1 MPSPLTPFDR
11 AMSFLT
17 ATFDRLKL
25 SKKEKT
31 LLSTP
36 QHILHHNISFKL
48 DNGKTMKVP
57 SYRVQFNNAR
67 GPYKGGIR
75 FHPEAD
81 IEEVKALAALM
92 AIKTAVVNIP
102 FGGAKGGIQIDPK
115 TLSSSELERLSRAYI
130 RSIAD
135 DIGPDID
142 VPAPDVNTNP
152 QIMAWMRDEYEKTK
166 HVYAPDLITGK
177 PLSFG
182 GSLGRDKATARG
194 GFFILQEL
202 SKLESPDLRSARVA
216 IQGFGNAGSEI
227 AMFLHDAGAQIVAV
241 SDSQGGIYSH
251 VGLDPIRI
259 EKYKKETGSV
269 RGQYCKGS
277 VCDLKR
283 LKMDATEVISNDDL
297 LVSDCDILIPAAL
310 DNVIT
315 AKNAKNIKAKII
327 LELANGPVSPEADE
341 ILKKKGVIVV
351 PDVLA
356 NAGGVT
362 VSYFEWVQGRSGDQW
377 TAEKVDRELKRIM
390 LQSFDDVRAEAKRSG
405 LPYRE
410 AAFNVAVIRI
420 VEAMRVRGW
429 MNGTK
434 GK

>member
-1 MPSPLTPFDR
+1 MR
-11 AMSFLT
+11 
-17 ATFDRLKL
+17 ATFVRLKL
-25 SKKEKT
+25 SEIEQE

-36 QHILHHNISFKL
+36 QHLLHHEISFKR
-48 DNGKTMKVP
+48 DNGKLMKVP
-57 SYRVQFNNAR
+57 AYRVQFNNAR

-75 FHPEAD
+75 YHPAAD

-92 AIKTAVVNIP
+92 AVKTAVVNIP

-115 TLSSSELERLSRAYI
+115 QLSSSELERLSRSYI

-142 VPAPDVNTNP
+142 IPAPDVNTNP
-152 QIMAWMRDEYEKTK
+152 QIMAWMRDEYEKMK
-166 HVYAPDLITGK
+166 KVYAPDLITGK
-177 PLSFG
+177 PLSYG

-202 SKLESPDLRSARVA
+202 CMLEALDLREVRVA

-241 SDSQGGIYSH
+241 SDSHGGIYSD

-259 EKYKKETGSV
+259 EKYKKKTGSV

-283 LKMDATEVISNDDL
+283 LRMDETEVISNEEL
-297 LVSDCDILIPAAL
+297 LTCDCDILIPAAL

-315 AKNAKNIKAKII
+315 AGNANDVKARMI
-327 LELANGPVSPEADE
+327 LELANGPVSPEADA
-341 ILKKKGVIVV
+341 IFKKNGVIVV

-377 TAEKVDRELKRIM
+377 TAEKVDRELRRVM
-390 LQSFDDVRAEAKRSG
+390 LQSFDDVRSEAKRKN
-405 LPYRE
+405 LTYRE
-410 AAFNVAVIRI
+410 AAFNIAITRI

-429 MNGTK
+429 INS
-434 GK
+434 